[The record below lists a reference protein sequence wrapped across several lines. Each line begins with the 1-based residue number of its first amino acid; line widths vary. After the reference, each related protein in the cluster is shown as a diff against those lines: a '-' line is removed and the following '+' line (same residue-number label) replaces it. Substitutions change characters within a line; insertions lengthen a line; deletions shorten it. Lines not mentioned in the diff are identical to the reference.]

1 MQPKVYSDGKKYKR
15 MVAGKAIAIGVMAAL
30 LIILALMKLSVDI
43 CEWYSLNVSANLI
56 KAANALTGWIPFSLF
71 EILIYAAVALAI
83 SFFIFI
89 IVALCRKQFRRA
101 LNSFVNL
108 ALIVVIVGTVY
119 GAFAILPYGRAPA
132 DIPAYENSQ
141 LEGEKVYDMTES
153 YIAELSRL
161 AKIQDRAD
169 NGELVISGGLEG
181 LNESLQA
188 TYERVLTS
196 DYYYDTDSKLK
207 KWLWPELMS
216 AFSIS
221 GIFFAP
227 TAECNVCTAYY
238 TTTTVAAAAHE
249 MAHSKGVQRESDA
262 NLVSYYVMLNSEDK
276 LVKYVGYYTLVNKM
290 LLFVRDWCTEEEY
303 EQLYAM
309 LPDEYFADCEFAAAY
324 SRRQG
329 ALGGIGTF
337 FNNIYLQLSGT
348 EDGVGDYNPGNE
360 TIIEQIPDGE
370 GGIEEVTRIEYSD
383 VSKMLLYMF
392 YDG

>member
-30 LIILALMKLSVDI
+30 LIILALMKLSADI

-161 AKIQDRAD
+161 AKNQDRAD

-196 DYYYDTDSKLK
+196 DYYYGTDSKLK

-221 GIFFAP
+221 GVFFAP

>member
-43 CEWYSLNVSANLI
+43 CEWYSLNISANLI

-108 ALIVVIVGTVY
+108 ALIVVMVGTVY

-141 LEGEKVYDMTES
+141 LKGEKVYDMTES

-188 TYERVLTS
+188 TYKRVLTS

-303 EQLYAM
+303 EHLYAM

-324 SRRQG
+324 SLSQG

>member
-196 DYYYDTDSKLK
+196 GYYYDTDSKLK

-221 GIFFAP
+221 GVFFAP

-324 SRRQG
+324 SRSRARWAESG
-329 ALGGIGTF
+329 RFSITYTF
-337 FNNIYLQLSGT
+337 N
-348 EDGVGDYNPGNE
+348 
-360 TIIEQIPDGE
+360 
-370 GGIEEVTRIEYSD
+370 
-383 VSKMLLYMF
+383 
-392 YDG
+392 

>member
-56 KAANALTGWIPFSLF
+56 KAANALTGRISFSLF

-196 DYYYDTDSKLK
+196 DYYYDTASKLK

-324 SRRQG
+324 SQSHG

>member
-1 MQPKVYSDGKKYKR
+1 MQPKLYIDGKKYKR

-238 TTTTVAAAAHE
+238 TTATVAAAAHE

-276 LVKYVGYYTLVNKM
+276 FVKYVGYYTLVNKM

-324 SRRQG
+324 SRSQG

>member
-43 CEWYSLNVSANLI
+43 CEWYSLNISANLI

-101 LNSFVNL
+101 LNLFINL

-303 EQLYAM
+303 EQLYSM
-309 LPDEYFADCEFAAAY
+309 LPDEYFADCEFATAY
-324 SRRQG
+324 SRSQG

>member
-1 MQPKVYSDGKKYKR
+1 MQPKLYIDGKKYKR

-119 GAFAILPYGRAPA
+119 GAFAILPYGRASA

-161 AKIQDRAD
+161 AKNQDRAD

-276 LVKYVGYYTLVNKM
+276 FVKYVGYYTLVNKM

-324 SRRQG
+324 SRSQG

>member
-30 LIILALMKLSVDI
+30 LIILALMKLSADI

-56 KAANALTGWIPFSLF
+56 KAANALIGWIPFSLF

-161 AKIQDRAD
+161 AKNQDRAD

-196 DYYYDTDSKLK
+196 DYYYGTDSKLK

-221 GIFFAP
+221 GVFFAP

>member
-1 MQPKVYSDGKKYKR
+1 
-15 MVAGKAIAIGVMAAL
+15 
-30 LIILALMKLSVDI
+30 
-43 CEWYSLNVSANLI
+43 
-56 KAANALTGWIPFSLF
+56 
-71 EILIYAAVALAI
+71 
-83 SFFIFI
+83 
-89 IVALCRKQFRRA
+89 
-101 LNSFVNL
+101 
-108 ALIVVIVGTVY
+108 
-119 GAFAILPYGRAPA
+119 
-132 DIPAYENSQ
+132 
-141 LEGEKVYDMTES
+141 MT
-153 YIAELSRL
+153 
-161 AKIQDRAD
+161 
-169 NGELVISGGLEG
+169 
-181 LNESLQA
+181 
-188 TYERVLTS
+188 
-196 DYYYDTDSKLK
+196 
-207 KWLWPELMS
+207 

-324 SRRQG
+324 SRSQG

>member
-1 MQPKVYSDGKKYKR
+1 MQPKVYSDRKKYKR

-71 EILIYAAVALAI
+71 ETLIYAAVALAI

-89 IVALCRKQFRRA
+89 IVAMCRKHFRRA

-108 ALIVVIVGTVY
+108 ALTVVIVGTVY

-161 AKIQDRAD
+161 AKNQDRAD

-238 TTTTVAAAAHE
+238 TTTTIAAAAHE
-249 MAHSKGVQRESDA
+249 MAHSKGVQRESDV

-324 SRRQG
+324 SRSQG

-392 YDG
+392 YYG

>member
-161 AKIQDRAD
+161 AKNQDRAD

-221 GIFFAP
+221 GVFFAP

>member
-30 LIILALMKLSVDI
+30 LIILALMKLSAEI

-83 SFFIFI
+83 AFFIFI

-309 LPDEYFADCEFAAAY
+309 LPDEYLADCEFAAAY
-324 SRRQG
+324 SRSQS

-348 EDGVGDYNPGNE
+348 EDGVGDYNPENE

>member
-43 CEWYSLNVSANLI
+43 CEWYSLNISANLI
-56 KAANALTGWIPFSLF
+56 KAANVLTGWIPFSLF

-119 GAFAILPYGRAPA
+119 GAFAILPYGRASA

-161 AKIQDRAD
+161 AKNQDRAD
-169 NGELVISGGLEG
+169 NGELVISGGLKG

-238 TTTTVAAAAHE
+238 TTTTIAAAAHE
-249 MAHSKGVQRESDA
+249 MAQKGVPLTKESLCKKYLRLNRAYYGKAVESDKEISYEWA
-262 NLVSYYVMLNSEDK
+262 RIPHFYTSFYVYKYATGLVSALFIADRILKEGKPAVEDYFK
-276 LVKYVGYYTLVNKM
+276 FLSSGGSADPVSLLKIAGVDLTKKDAFDGAMRVFGDTLSAFLSVG
-290 LLFVRDWCTEEEY
+290 
-303 EQLYAM
+303 A
-309 LPDEYFADCEFAAAY
+309 
-324 SRRQG
+324 
-329 ALGGIGTF
+329 
-337 FNNIYLQLSGT
+337 
-348 EDGVGDYNPGNE
+348 
-360 TIIEQIPDGE
+360 
-370 GGIEEVTRIEYSD
+370 
-383 VSKMLLYMF
+383 
-392 YDG
+392 

>member
-1 MQPKVYSDGKKYKR
+1 MQPKVYSDGKKYKH

-43 CEWYSLNVSANLI
+43 CEWYSLNISANLI

-71 EILIYAAVALAI
+71 EILIYAAVALAL

-101 LNSFVNL
+101 LNLFINL

-309 LPDEYFADCEFAAAY
+309 LPDEYFADCEFAEAY
-324 SRRQG
+324 SRSQG

-360 TIIEQIPDGE
+360 IIIEQIPDGE

>member
-30 LIILALMKLSVDI
+30 LIILALMKLSADI

-161 AKIQDRAD
+161 AKNQDRAD

-221 GIFFAP
+221 GVFFAP

-392 YDG
+392 YDV